1 MFLHLYIDCW
11 ACKLNCRIQDYAE
24 QPVWSHFMF
33 FNFMFKKKK
42 KKGVDVQLFRI
53 THMATEISKTLYNKM
68 ISLWSW

>member
-1 MFLHLYIDCW
+1 MYIKHSLV
-11 ACKLNCRIQDYAE
+11 AVKGLKQVVIKLTVQHM
-24 QPVWSHFMF
+24 V
-33 FNFMFKKKK
+33 NFMFKKKK